1 MLLISHVFFF
11 SSLVIL
17 MREDYLN
24 QMVSVK
30 YIIAFMAAV
39 ILIGLSSSVFS
50 LWIYNTVVNLSV
62 LFFLLLTIQVY
73 YRLRYKQNNLF
84 IDRLLGKADVLFFM
98 ALGFIFSPVNYLV
111 TLSFLSLFSILVAL
125 PVLFKKGLIHMLP
138 LISYMGFALLIEFAL
153 LHTYELDY
161 GHDTQLI
168 SFWLNG

>member
-1 MLLISHVFFF
+1 MLLISHIFFF

-17 MREDYLN
+17 MREDYLSR
-24 QMVSVK
+24 MVSVK
-30 YIIAFMAAV
+30 YIIAFMAAA
-39 ILIGLSSSVFS
+39 IFIGLSSSVFS

-125 PVLFKKGLIHMLP
+125 PVLFKKGLKHMLP
-138 LISYMGFALLIEFAL
+138 LISYMGFALLIEFVL

-161 GHDTQLI
+161 GDDTQLI

>member
-1 MLLISHVFFF
+1 MLLISHILFF

-17 MREDYLN
+17 MREDYLSR
-24 QMVSVK
+24 MVSVK
-30 YIIAFMAAV
+30 YIIAFMAAA
-39 ILIGLSSSVFS
+39 ISIGLSSSVFS

-111 TLSFLSLFSILVAL
+111 TLSFYPFNRVREGQPTQRAER
-125 PVLFKKGLIHMLP
+125 
-138 LISYMGFALLIEFAL
+138 A
-153 LHTYELDY
+153 
-161 GHDTQLI
+161 GHNAGYPIFQQKQLQREMQRATNPWPI
-168 SFWLNG
+168 GPKY